1 MKKRLGLL
9 MAHYTTQLNK
19 LIKGLEKA
27 SKSHAAQVKVLEK
40 ILADQKKTYG
50 PAHKKKKK

>member
-1 MKKRLGLL
+1 LSY
-9 MAHYTTQLNK
+9 HYTKDINK

-40 ILADQKKTYG
+40 ILAETKK
-50 PAHKKKKK
+50 AKNAKKKKRS

>member
-1 MKKRLGLL
+1 